1 MGWRYTSGIG
11 ALSSQ
16 GIAALTQ
23 RIDLLSDEIELDT
36 PNLTELIDLMA
47 QKIALLEKA
56 LDYQN
61 DDRLLNEVEERLD
74 EEEVEVLSLIHI

>member
-23 RIDLLSDEIELDT
+23 RIDLLSNDIELDT

-61 DDRLLNEVEERLD
+61 DDRLLNVIEEPIII
-74 EEEVEVLSLIHI
+74 LIIQCLF